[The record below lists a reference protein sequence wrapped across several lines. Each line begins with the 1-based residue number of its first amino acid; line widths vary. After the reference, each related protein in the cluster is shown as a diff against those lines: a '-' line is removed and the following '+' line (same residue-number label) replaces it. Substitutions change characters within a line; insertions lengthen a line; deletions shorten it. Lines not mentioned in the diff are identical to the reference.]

1 MQLSSPSIT
10 TTPTSASEVR
20 ALTTSTSSS
29 SDTTSVAG
37 DMQDFLQLLVV
48 QMQNQ
53 DPLDPMDNTDFT
65 AQLAQYSQLEQLMNI
80 NTNMTSIMESLSTD
94 SNMDS
99 EFLNSASFIGKQIE
113 YSTNTLSVSSDGVTP
128 ISFYSSAA
136 SSDAYIY
143 IYNSEGSLMGTMQY
157 DVSKGT
163 NAIAWDGTLNGAE
176 LPEGMYYFTVS
187 GSDSAGDPISVSTY
201 GEGVVEGVTMSGGVL
216 YFQIADGL
224 VPASSVYSIKE
235 AATTTEEA

>member
-1 MQLSSPSIT
+1 MQLSTPSIS

-20 ALTTSTSSS
+20 ALNTSTSSS
-29 SDTTSVAG
+29 DTSSVAG

-65 AQLAQYSQLEQLMNI
+65 AQLAQYSQLEQLVNI
-80 NTNMTSIMESLSTD
+80 NTNMTTIMNSLTSET
-94 SNMDS
+94 NMDT
-99 EFLNSASFIGKQIE
+99 EFLNAANFIGKQIE

-136 SSDAYIY
+136 SADAYIY
-143 IYNSEGSLMGTMQY
+143 IYNSEGTLMGTMKY
-157 DVSKGT
+157 DVTKGT
-163 NAIAWDGTLNGAE
+163 NAIAWDGTLNGAD

-187 GSDSAGDPISVSTY
+187 GSDSAGDPITVSTY
-201 GEGVVEGVTMSGGVL
+201 GEGIVEGITMSGGIL
-216 YFQIADGL
+216 YFQIGEGL
-224 VPASSVYSIKE
+224 VPASSVYSIKN
-235 AATTTEEA
+235 ASSGTTTEA